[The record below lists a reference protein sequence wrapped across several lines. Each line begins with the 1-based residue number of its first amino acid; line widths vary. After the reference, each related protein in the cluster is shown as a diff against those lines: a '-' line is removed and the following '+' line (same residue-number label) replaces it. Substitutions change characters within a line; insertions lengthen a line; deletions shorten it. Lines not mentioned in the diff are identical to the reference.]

1 MGSKVIRVVLAF
13 VLAAVGTGVLVKY
26 VDSARAEAVADE
38 AQVNVLVVDMAVD
51 KGTPAAELAPKV
63 RTIQVPARLR
73 SADAVSELAELGELR
88 ATVDLLPGEQV
99 VKGRFA
105 EAGTALRGKAPDG
118 LLQVTVTVDAAQAI
132 GGNLRAGDTV
142 GVLLSFKPFEILS
155 GGKTPDT
162 THLEL
167 HKVTVT
173 NVQVAGQAA
182 DAAKASGDVPAAIG
196 GEYLVTLAVTAPQ
209 AEQVVFTAQNG
220 TIWLSAEPEDA
231 PTDGTK
237 LVDRGNVYSTSAR

>member
-38 AQVNVLVVDMAVD
+38 AQVNVLIVESAVD
-51 KGTPAAELAPKV
+51 KGTPAAELAAKV
-63 RTIQVPARLR
+63 RTAPVPARLR
-73 SADAVSELAELGELR
+73 STDAVTELAELGDLR

-105 EAGTALRGKAPDG
+105 QAGTALRGKAPDG
-118 LLQVTVTVDAAQAI
+118 LLQVTITVDAAQAI

-142 GVLLSFKPFEILS
+142 GVLLSFEAADLVA
-155 GGKTPDT
+155 GGKAPET

-167 HKVTVT
+167 HKLTVT

-182 DAAKASGDVPAAIG
+182 EAAKAGDEVPAAIG
-196 GEYLVTLAVTAPQ
+196 GKYLVTLAVTAPQ
-209 AEQVVFTAQNG
+209 AEQIVFATQNG
-220 TIWLSAEPEDA
+220 TIWLAAEPKDA

-237 LVDRGNVYSTSAR
+237 LVDRGNVYTTGAR